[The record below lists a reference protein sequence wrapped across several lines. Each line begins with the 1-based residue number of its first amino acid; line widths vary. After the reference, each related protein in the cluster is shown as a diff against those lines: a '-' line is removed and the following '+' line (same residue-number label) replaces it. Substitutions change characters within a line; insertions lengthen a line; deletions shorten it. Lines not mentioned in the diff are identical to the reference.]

1 MWKNIPLTAR
11 AAQRVKFLWVD
22 DAWVTGFLAQ
32 HLQIKH
38 QVTYD
43 CFFFKTYILF
53 FDKMKYFFQDCG
65 KYWVLDDGKKMLLY
79 KSLQNLETYVPDF
92 ISGWF
97 NI

>member
-38 QVTYD
+38 HVTYD
-43 CFFFKTYILF
+43 YFFFKTYRVTTKERSNVGLNYDLMLRPGEF
-53 FDKMKYFFQDCG
+53 FS
-65 KYWVLDDGKKMLLY
+65 LLGAHQMC
-79 KSLQNLETYVPDF
+79 S
-92 ISGWF
+92 I
-97 NI
+97 